1 MESFHH
7 SSENHRINFSV
18 QGVAPTAIAFG
29 KPYIVE
35 VKVVSPDDEES
46 WTSAPELQLK
56 DYTLILKDRT
66 HFRTPYHTDTV
77 FIESDVPLNNGALN
91 TPLVV
96 NEPVKVQ
103 GMFPTTIGHRSFPPP
118 SFTSV
123 AVKRVYA
130 MKIEGTILCL
140 GEESKFNI
148 YWNDVVVYPARMK
161 DDLET
166 MRAIEDG
173 TEVLPQYQS

>member
-18 QGVAPTAIAFG
+18 HAIAPTAIIFG

-35 VKVVSPDDEES
+35 VKVVSLDNKAS
-46 WTSAPELQLK
+46 WSSAPELQLK
-56 DYTLILKDRT
+56 DYALILKDRT
-66 HFRTPYHTDTV
+66 HFQIPDHTA
-77 FIESDVPLNNGALN
+77 FIESDISLNSGVLN

-96 NEPVKVQ
+96 NEPVRVQ
-103 GMFPTTIGHRSFPPP
+103 GMVPTIGHQSFPPP

-130 MKIEGTILCL
+130 MKLEGTILCL
-140 GEESKFNI
+140 EEESKFNI
-148 YWNDVVVYPARMK
+148 YWNDAVVYPARMK
-161 DDLET
+161 DGLE
-166 MRAIEDG
+166 
-173 TEVLPQYQS
+173 